1 MAVNYISIGE
11 RIKQARKRRGLSQNS
26 LAETIDRSHTYVSYI
41 ESGIKGMSLDTF
53 LEIANALNA
62 TADELLA
69 DNLVNTVKVSNH
81 EFATLL
87 SDCSE
92 YEKKVLF
99 DVITATKASLRSNRP
114 YFRSRRK

>member
-11 RIKQARKRRGLSQNS
+11 RIKMVRKRRGLSQNV
-26 LAETIDRSHTYVSYI
+26 LAEKIKRSPAYVSYI
-41 ESGIKGMSLDTF
+41 EGGIKGMSLDTF
-53 LEIANALNA
+53 LDIANVLNA

-81 EFATLL
+81 EFASLL

-99 DVITATKASLRSNRP
+99 DVVSATKASLRSNRS
-114 YFRSRRK
+114 YFRFHRK

>member
-11 RIKQARKRRGLSQNS
+11 RIRMVRKRRGLSQIL
-26 LAETIDRSHTYVSYI
+26 LAEKIEKSPAYVSYI
-41 ESGIKGMSLDTF
+41 EGGVKGMSLDTF
-53 LEIANALNA
+53 LEIANVLNA

-81 EFATLL
+81 EFAALL

-92 YEKKVLF
+92 YETKILF
-99 DVITATKASLRSNRP
+99 DVITATKASLRGNRA